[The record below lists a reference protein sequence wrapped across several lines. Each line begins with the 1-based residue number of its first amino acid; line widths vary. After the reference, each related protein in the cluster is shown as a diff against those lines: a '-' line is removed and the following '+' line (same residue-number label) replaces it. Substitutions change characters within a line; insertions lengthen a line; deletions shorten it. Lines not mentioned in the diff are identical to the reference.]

1 MVKWMEKKIRKQKAK
16 IQNDEPTSFVNG
28 SLITDQWFD
37 SSRQKHTDRQHQHKS
52 IAAESERFAS
62 HDVKIIIANEA
73 YNEAKQTNKQYDY
86 IKLTKAA
93 MWSREMKKLA
103 FIWK

>member
-1 MVKWMEKKIRKQKAK
+1 MEKENQKTEGEIR
-16 IQNDEPTSFVNG
+16 NEETTSFVNG

-37 SSRQKHTDRQHQHKS
+37 SSRQKRTTDSGAQRSTNLSRHR
-52 IAAESERFAS
+52 ERTLCITR
-62 HDVKIIIANEA
+62 KITIANEA

-93 MWSREMKKLA
+93 M
-103 FIWK
+103 